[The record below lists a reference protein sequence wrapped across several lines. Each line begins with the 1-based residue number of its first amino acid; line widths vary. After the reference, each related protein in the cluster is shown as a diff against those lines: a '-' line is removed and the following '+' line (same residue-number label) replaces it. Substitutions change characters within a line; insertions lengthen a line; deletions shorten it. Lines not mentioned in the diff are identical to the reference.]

1 MPDTDT
7 ITIDTEQPTDDL
19 PNGTEPEAEADELA
33 PEDEPDTF
41 PRAYVEQLRREAAEQ
56 RVKAKRADELGH
68 RLHLALVAATGRLA
82 DPDDLPYSPD
92 HLEDPDALAAAIDA
106 LLARKPHLAS
116 RRPAGD
122 IGQGVGRV
130 SEDVSLAGIL
140 RASAS

>member
-7 ITIDTEQPTDDL
+7 IMIDTEQPTDS
-19 PNGTEPEAEADELA
+19 TEPESETDE
-33 PEDEPDTF
+33 PTDDEPDSF
-41 PRAYVEQLRREAAEQ
+41 PRAYVEQLRRENAEQ
-56 RVKAKRADELGH
+56 RVKAKRADELGQ

-82 DPDDLPYSPD
+82 DADDLPFDPA
-92 HLEDPDALAAAIDA
+92 HLEDPEALTAAIDA

-122 IGQGVGRV
+122 IGQGAGRV